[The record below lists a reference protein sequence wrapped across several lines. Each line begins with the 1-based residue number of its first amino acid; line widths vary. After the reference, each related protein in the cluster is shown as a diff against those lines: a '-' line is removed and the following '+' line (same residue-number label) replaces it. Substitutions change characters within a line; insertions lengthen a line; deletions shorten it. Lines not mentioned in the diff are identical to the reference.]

1 MSSSASFG
9 SWVLKPIHSRTP
21 RAELTSGPE
30 TLRNHSPSLPLP
42 LFSAIELIT
51 LVLMTTLTFTTST
64 HAQVPAASTAITS
77 PQQQF
82 LSRYCTDCHER
93 GNAENDVI
101 LSDNSIDWTKPESR
115 EQWEL
120 VQNLIDRQIM
130 PPTDSEQP
138 SEKERAGI
146 LSWLDTQLVENSPIG
161 GTPLRRLSSREYR
174 NTIAA
179 IFDLPNF
186 QLPNNFPPDS
196 SAHGFDNQGENLMI
210 AGSHLEAIADT
221 AAAIADSFFLPP
233 PPAPDQ
239 REVIA
244 LPNDLTISYSSA
256 CLIDGT
262 MRLASSGPNLR
273 RNATWPSRFIAPATG
288 KYLLEITAAA
298 SPNASL
304 PAELEVS
311 AMTNVK
317 SNSRVLHKLN
327 LDKTDPRTMSVEARL
342 EKGET
347 VTLRFANG
355 ALDYENRPA
364 YKKLLIELFDDQ
376 PRLAAAWHGVGDPAR
391 GGSGWARVVEK
402 LNDPHLNAAPFINE
416 KSKRDA
422 VATTMAKNSVKSGET
437 LVYRFFEQG
446 PYLAIHRLKIVGPTE
461 VYPSKDE
468 LLRLK
473 RRKELTAGLSETS
486 SRSEIESFLQ
496 QFLGKTFRRSA
507 DESEITAYANLIQ
520 AEQQRTESIDRG
532 LHLAV
537 RSALLSPAFLYR
549 NIGDGELTDNELA
562 SRLSYFLKSMPPDE
576 KLQKVAN
583 EARLGNTKT
592 LLSQAKRLCSS
603 PTLAA
608 DFTTQWLGL
617 DTLNHLMPDVRLIQ
631 NFKPTHRASMKLE
644 VQRTFQH
651 VLDNNLPVHD
661 LVTPDFIFTDEHLG
675 WEFYGL
681 QQYKPAGNKKARKI
695 PKGMQQITIE
705 RDAKRGGLLTMP
717 AVLMATANG
726 VDTQPVLRGVWV
738 LENILGSPPP
748 EPPNAVPALTPD
760 TRGTNS
766 PKESLA
772 AHMASESCA
781 ACHKFI
787 DPLGFV
793 LENFDPIGR
802 WRDHYPRYEEKNGET
817 TTQDGPEIDSTGT
830 LPDGEALKDI
840 QDLKR
845 WLKNNPEPFV
855 RCICEKL
862 LTYATGR
869 EMNYRERKIIA
880 DIVRSQAENQYRFRD
895 LLLALVQSDIFRT
908 K

>member
-1 MSSSASFG
+1 
-9 SWVLKPIHSRTP
+9 
-21 RAELTSGPE
+21 
-30 TLRNHSPSLPLP
+30 
-42 LFSAIELIT
+42 
-51 LVLMTTLTFTTST
+51 
-64 HAQVPAASTAITS
+64 
-77 PQQQF
+77 
-82 LSRYCTDCHER
+82 
-93 GNAENDVI
+93 
-101 LSDNSIDWTKPESR
+101 
-115 EQWEL
+115 
-120 VQNLIDRQIM
+120 
-130 PPTDSEQP
+130 
-138 SEKERAGI
+138 
-146 LSWLDTQLVENSPIG
+146 
-161 GTPLRRLSSREYR
+161 
-174 NTIAA
+174 
-179 IFDLPNF
+179 
-186 QLPNNFPPDS
+186 
-196 SAHGFDNQGENLMI
+196 
-210 AGSHLEAIADT
+210 
-221 AAAIADSFFLPP
+221 
-233 PPAPDQ
+233 
-239 REVIA
+239 
-244 LPNDLTISYSSA
+244 
-256 CLIDGT
+256 
-262 MRLASSGPNLR
+262 
-273 RNATWPSRFIAPATG
+273 
-288 KYLLEITAAA
+288 
-298 SPNASL
+298 
-304 PAELEVS
+304 
-311 AMTNVK
+311 
-317 SNSRVLHKLN
+317 
-327 LDKTDPRTMSVEARL
+327 
-342 EKGET
+342 
-347 VTLRFANG
+347 
-355 ALDYENRPA
+355 
-364 YKKLLIELFDDQ
+364 
-376 PRLAAAWHGVGDPAR
+376 
-391 GGSGWARVVEK
+391 
-402 LNDPHLNAAPFINE
+402 
-416 KSKRDA
+416 
-422 VATTMAKNSVKSGET
+422 
-437 LVYRFFEQG
+437 
-446 PYLAIHRLKIVGPTE
+446 
-461 VYPSKDE
+461 
-468 LLRLK
+468 
-473 RRKELTAGLSETS
+473 
-486 SRSEIESFLQ
+486 
-496 QFLGKTFRRSA
+496 
-507 DESEITAYANLIQ
+507 
-520 AEQQRTESIDRG
+520 
-532 LHLAV
+532 
-537 RSALLSPAFLYR
+537 
-549 NIGDGELTDNELA
+549 
-562 SRLSYFLKSMPPDE
+562 
-576 KLQKVAN
+576 
-583 EARLGNTKT
+583 
-592 LLSQAKRLCSS
+592 
-603 PTLAA
+603 
-608 DFTTQWLGL
+608 
-617 DTLNHLMPDVRLIQ
+617 
-631 NFKPTHRASMKLE
+631 MKLE